1 MATSDDIKAWLVTNV
16 PTTLASLTTPKAP
29 QAYAGQSERHNAA
42 VFDCRVQFLFSV
54 DLQRDIG
61 LIRHAFQVE
70 AKIIGHEH
78 SEEDVLSVVLE
89 SASRLLIAAY
99 DGQVSTVQAAIP
111 GSSFERVRCFRE
123 SPINVDKSTKTPRR
137 SIVVS
142 LQFDEWR
149 S

>member
-16 PTTLASLTTPKAP
+16 PTVLASLTTPKAP
-29 QAYAGQSERHNAA
+29 QAYAGQYERHNAA
-42 VFDCRVQFLFSV
+42 VFDCRVHYIASP
-54 DLQRDIG
+54 DIQRDIG
-61 LIRHAFQVE
+61 LVRHAFRIE

-99 DGQVSTVQAAIP
+99 DEQVATVQAAVP
-111 GSSFERVRCFRE
+111 GASFERVRCFRE
-123 SPINVDKSTKTPRR
+123 DPINVDKSTKTPRR
-137 SIVVS
+137 SILVS

-149 S
+149 A